1 MSGVVCAVRGGP
13 HSQATIRKAI
23 ELARDSNLKLHF
35 LYIVNLDFLT
45 YTESSRVRTV
55 THEMEQMGDFILLAA
70 ADQAQKVG
78 VEAVTE
84 IRHGIVGEEIVAYS
98 LEIEA
103 SYIVLGMPQGSEEED
118 VFTQERLKELEA
130 RIEEESG
137 ADVVFAGGEGE

>member
-13 HSQATIRKAI
+13 HSQSTIRKAI
-23 ELARDSNLKLHF
+23 EVARDSNLALHF

-45 YTESSRVRTV
+45 YTESSRVRFV
-55 THEMEQMGDFILLAA
+55 THELEQMGDFILLAA
-70 ADQAQKVG
+70 ADQAQKAG

-84 IRHGIVGEEIVAYS
+84 IRHGSVGEEIVVYS
-98 LEIEA
+98 QEIEA
-103 SYIVLGMPQGSEEED
+103 SYIVLGMPQGIEEQD

-137 ADVVFAGGEGE
+137 ANVVFAGGEGQ

>member
-13 HSQATIRKAI
+13 HSQPTIRKAI
-23 ELARDSNLKLHF
+23 ELAGKNDHQLHF

-45 YTESSRVRTV
+45 YTESSRVRFV
-55 THEMEQMGDFILLAA
+55 THELEQMGDFILLAA
-70 ADQAQKVG
+70 ADQAQKAG

-84 IRHGIVGEEIVAYS
+84 IRHGSVGEEIVTYS

-118 VFTQERLKELEA
+118 VFTQERLRALEE
-130 RIEEESG
+130 RIEQESG
-137 ADVVFAGGEGE
+137 ADVIFAGGEGE

>member
-13 HSQATIRKAI
+13 RSQSTIRKAI
-23 ELARDSNLKLHF
+23 ELSRDSHLTLHF

-55 THEMEQMGDFILLAA
+55 THELEQMGDFILLAA
-70 ADQAQKVG
+70 ADQAQQAG

-84 IRHGIVGEEIVAYS
+84 IRHGSVGEEIVVYS
-98 LEIEA
+98 QEIEA
-103 SYIVLGMPQGSEEED
+103 SYIVLGMPQGSEEQD

-130 RIEEESG
+130 RIEAESG
-137 ADVVFAGGEGE
+137 ANVVFAGGEG

>member
-13 HSQATIRKAI
+13 NSQPTIRKAI

-45 YTESSRVRTV
+45 YTESSRVRFV
-55 THEMEQMGDFILLAA
+55 THELEQMGDFILLAA
-70 ADQAQKVG
+70 ADQAQKEG
-78 VEAVTE
+78 VAAVTE
-84 IRHGIVGEEIVAYS
+84 IRHGSVGEEIVGYS

-103 SYIVLGMPQGSEEED
+103 SYIVLGMPQGSEEQD

-130 RIEEESG
+130 RIESESG
-137 ADVVFAGGEGE
+137 ADVVFAGEEA